1 MPRTE
6 VEADNTAVGVDR
18 VTAAF
23 DAFAGEARLPSLV
36 IGAVQVVLDEL
47 LSNTVKAGYPDGG
60 PGRIEAAFEVVDD
73 HLEITLVD
81 DGVAFDPLERADPD
95 TEAALEDRPIGGLG
109 IYLVKQ
115 LMDRVDY
122 ERVGRQNRLRLV
134 KSLEDPSDGDP

>member
-1 MPRTE
+1 MPRKE
-6 VEADNTAVGVDR
+6 VQAENSAGGVER

-23 DAFAGEARLPSLV
+23 DAFADEERLPSIV

-47 LSNTVKAGYPDGG
+47 LSNTIKAGYPDGG
-60 PGRIEAAFEVVDD
+60 PGRIEAAFEVIDD
-73 HLEITLVD
+73 HLQITLVD
-81 DGVAFDPLERADPD
+81 DGIAFDPLERADPD
-95 TEAALEDRPIGGLG
+95 TAAALEDRPIGGLG

-134 KSLEDPSDGDP
+134 KSLEEPV

>member
-1 MPRTE
+1 MPRSE

-23 DAFAGEARLPSLV
+23 DAFADAAQLPSIV

-60 PGRIEAAFEVVDD
+60 PGRIEAAFEVVDG
-73 HLEITLVD
+73 HLQITLVD
-81 DGVAFDPLERADPD
+81 DGIAFDPLERADPD

-122 ERVGRQNRLRLV
+122 ERVGRHNRLRLV
-134 KSLEDPSDGDP
+134 KSLEEPV

>member
-1 MPRTE
+1 MPRKE
-6 VEADNTAVGVDR
+6 VAADNSAVGVDR

-23 DAFAGEARLPSLV
+23 DAFADEARLPSIV

-60 PGRIEAAFEVVDD
+60 PGRIEAAFEVIDG
-73 HLEITLVD
+73 HLQVTLVD
-81 DGVAFDPLERADPD
+81 DGIAFDPLERADPD
-95 TEAALEDRPIGGLG
+95 TEAAIDDRPIGGLG

-122 ERVGRQNRLRLV
+122 ERVGRHNRLRLV
-134 KSLEDPSDGDP
+134 KSLEEPV

>member
-1 MPRTE
+1 MPRSE

-23 DAFAGEARLPSLV
+23 DAFADEARLPSIV

-60 PGRIEAAFEVVDD
+60 PGRIEAAFEVVDGY
-73 HLEITLVD
+73 LQITLVD
-81 DGVAFDPLERADPD
+81 DGIAFDPLERADPD

-122 ERVGRQNRLRLV
+122 ERVGRHNRLRLV
-134 KSLEDPSDGDP
+134 KSLEEPV